1 MLFAK
6 SGDAT
11 LLGRVLLSPTEEKA
25 KMLIA
30 TDYARKMS
38 LDMRMVSDVYEDHPD
53 NKASYCAMNIAKYY
67 NRYRAQKGAQFVFS
81 DLGTYKPNE
90 WNVYA
95 EIKRKLVED
104 HNITAHEV
112 RFIQEAKTDNQ
123 RKELIKGM
131 NEGKIRVLFGST
143 RMLGTGVNAQ
153 KRAVAIDHI
162 DTPWRSSNLAQRDG

>member
-1 MLFAK
+1 
-6 SGDAT
+6 
-11 LLGRVLLSPTEEKA
+11 
-25 KMLIA
+25 MLIA

-38 LDMRMVSDVYEDHPD
+38 LDMRMVSSAYDDHPGQGFALCD
-53 NKASYCAMNIAKYY
+53 EHCQLLQPIQRTK
-67 NRYRAQKGAQFVFS
+67 RYTVCLFL

-90 WNVYA
+90 WNVYS

-104 HNITAHEV
+104 HNIPAHEV

-143 RMLGTGVNAQ
+143 SMLGTGVNAQ
-153 KRAVAIDHI
+153 KRAVAIHHL
-162 DTPWRSSNLAQRDG
+162 DTPWRPSDLAQRDGSGYPKRQ